1 MYRRVLCVLL
11 IVISVILC
19 KAGTGQD
26 TALIQLLQMIDKK
39 EVFMALKEARIDDLG
54 RQLQKSINNT
64 SGQYELNKLLYQEY
78 SSYKLDSAIIYA
90 RGNVKLA
97 KRSGDF
103 FQINESNLDLAS
115 FYFTAGMYI
124 DAYKILATVGKN
136 KLPRELLI
144 KYYDAWKRLYKFYSF
159 SNTDDRQYA
168 IRSDRYRDSLLSELD
183 TASSQ

>member
-1 MYRRVLCVLL
+1 MYRPFVCVLL

-26 TALIQLLQMIDKK
+26 TSLIQLLQMIDKK
-39 EVFMALKEARIDDLG
+39 EEFMAIKEVRIDDLV
-54 RQLQKSINNT
+54 RRLQKSTNNT
-64 SGQYELNKLLYQEY
+64 SAQYELNKLLYQEY
-78 SSYKLDSAIIYA
+78 ASYKLDSAIIYA

-97 KRSGDF
+97 ERSGDS

-124 DAYKILATVGKN
+124 DAYKILVTADKN

-144 KYYDAWKRLYKFYSF
+144 V
-159 SNTDDRQYA
+159 
-168 IRSDRYRDSLLSELD
+168 SLTQHIL
-183 TASSQ
+183 